1 MTFTVNQER
10 KRAWNHGWW
19 RDWTQGRVAI
29 VMACVCV
36 TGLAALAVFAALT
49 LDPTALAAETREL
62 GNRPETMR
70 LAALLVVAGALLTG
84 ASVAIGGVLRHH
96 REPERQLTNETLSIK
111 DGILTLYYH
120 RRYDPVR
127 DGIDVACARLD
138 KCSFWWDAKRRQL
151 VIDAEET
158 GAVREWHYDIPAQV
172 GSVPFEQMRA
182 CSFMRFYPYYDPDPV
197 ATLRELGVRESAPRS
212 TLWDLRL

>member
-1 MTFTVNQER
+1 M
-10 KRAWNHGWW
+10 
-19 RDWTQGRVAI
+19 
-29 VMACVCV
+29 
-36 TGLAALAVFAALT
+36 
-49 LDPTALAAETREL
+49 
-62 GNRPETMR
+62 
-70 LAALLVVAGALLTG
+70 
-84 ASVAIGGVLRHH
+84 
-96 REPERQLTNETLSIK
+96 LTNETLSIK

-212 TLWDLRL
+212 TLWELRL

>member
-10 KRAWNHGWW
+10 RRAWNHGWW

-84 ASVAIGGVLRHH
+84 ASVAIGGVLRHR

-158 GAVREWHYDIPAQV
+158 GAVREWHYGRRTGFLSFLKTSHISEFSQV
-172 GSVPFEQMRA
+172 NRVVPILPLKPKWQIHSYMSGYF
-182 CSFMRFYPYYDPDPV
+182 S
-197 ATLRELGVRESAPRS
+197 RS
-212 TLWDLRL
+212 S